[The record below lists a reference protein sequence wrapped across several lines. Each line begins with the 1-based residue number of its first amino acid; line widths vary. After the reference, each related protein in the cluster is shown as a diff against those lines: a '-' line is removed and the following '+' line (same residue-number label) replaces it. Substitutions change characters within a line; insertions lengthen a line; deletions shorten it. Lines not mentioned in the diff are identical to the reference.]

1 MESRVAALLSEVPD
15 KSNVAVVTMV
25 GSCCPVTLAHVQA
38 FIEARR
44 LLLGESE
51 RPEKLEEFSEV
62 LGFLALNGDGHVRQ
76 KLAAKGEPFIKKQ
89 ERAHLIDIATTDY
102 PWLNYVEK
110 GFDLTRFVKSF
121 CPGAK
126 VIYFHLNGADDVV
139 RFRKWNMRSK
149 TNRHIT
155 MGRPGST
162 RKVLEG
168 MSKIGLDANNGIC
181 IVGPEL
187 PDISSTAVRKA
198 MHDCNIDELKN
209 MLHPGV
215 IEWCLSFGPYNNAAN
230 SSRSSGPYNQAP
242 VDEAAGPSRRWRR
255 GI

>member
-51 RPEKLEEFSEV
+51 RPEKLEEFTEV
-62 LGFLALNGDGHVRQ
+62 LGFLGLNGDGHVRK
-76 KLAAKGEPFIKKQ
+76 KLAAKGEPFITKQ
-89 ERAHLIDIATTDY
+89 DRAHLIDIATTDY

-110 GFDLTRFVKSF
+110 GFDVARFVKF
-121 CPGAK
+121 LCPGAK

-139 RFRKWNMRSK
+139 KFRKWNMCSK

-162 RKVLEG
+162 QKVLEG
-168 MSKIGLDANNGIC
+168 MSKMGLDANNAIC

-198 MHDCNIDELKN
+198 MHDYNIDELKD

-215 IEWCLSFGPYNNAAN
+215 IEWCLSCGPYNAVN
-230 SSRSSGPYNQAP
+230 SSGSSGPSNQAFP
-242 VDEAAGPSRRWRR
+242 DEVAGPSRRWRK
-255 GI
+255 